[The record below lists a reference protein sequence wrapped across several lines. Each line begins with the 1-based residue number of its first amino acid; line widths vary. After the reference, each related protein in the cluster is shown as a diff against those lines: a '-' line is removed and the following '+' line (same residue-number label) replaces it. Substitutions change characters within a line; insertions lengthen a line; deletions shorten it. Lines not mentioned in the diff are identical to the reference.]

1 MKSVKKMLL
10 WATLL
15 CMLPAFAQTEHRLT
29 IKVTSEVPGESLEG
43 QAFSLRHMEYGLD
56 YDRTVL
62 NTDGEWTGQVFEG
75 INRLILEKDGYE
87 PVERDINVTADL
99 VEEVQLKELRQA
111 PYALKTETHHNALT
125 GQNDVTLTWN
135 IEDPVF
141 FDDFESYEDFSINE
155 SGNEWNG
162 WSGFDLDQETTGKI
176 DSDYPNQMKLQYA
189 MVINPMEAGEPL
201 WWYKFPQMRPYEGL
215 KYMGFFRLQSG
226 NQNNDWLVSPAITVK
241 KNNILQF
248 MAKAGHEAA
257 ERFLVHIT
265 EQVENTRPEDFIRLT
280 PGNYETADSWET
292 WRAVQYDLA
301 DYEGKTVKIAIQ
313 YIGWPNNYGGM
324 MLMVDNFYVGQPIYE
339 EPAAVK
345 RVSSR
350 SAANPN
356 ESFKLYLDD
365 EEVGTTEAYS
375 YRFENLSEGEHTL
388 AVKAVYK
395 SGVESETTSIP
406 VSVSNADCYK
416 LTVNVSTDNES
427 PADGKKVELL
437 NMETAETLS
446 QTVTEGKVA
455 WLSLP
460 KGTYTLSMDDSLFEP
475 WQQEIVMES
484 ENAIDITLNERR
496 FTPYNITADL
506 TETES
511 GTFDAL
517 IKWNQDL
524 GFYDS
529 FEDYDDFAQESFGD
543 WISIDVDGMTVY
555 SVGLGS
561 TSNIVTFPGAST
573 PDNPMPIAPIVFN
586 PSATR
591 PAMAPTDASAIAP
604 EGDKYI
610 AFFSAAGG
618 ASDKWLISPLQ
629 SIREGYICQIV
640 AKAYSAYPESMELCV
655 STSGTNPADF
665 TSIGKIELT
674 TKWKYNVA
682 DLKDYVGQDVYVA
695 IHYTSYDA
703 FLAQVDNFYIGPAD
717 DVSAEVGA
725 VLHYEVSLDGGEAQ
739 TFTEPVANF
748 TGLAQGEHTVA
759 ITSVYKTGK
768 SETATYTFVAEKE
781 PSGITNPSADNTTV
795 ASRNGAIQV
804 WTSEPEIVLYGI
816 DGQLME
822 VRKTEAGTA
831 TFNVAPGVYLIK
843 AGNGTY
849 KTAVH

>member
-1 MKSVKKMLL
+1 MLL

-141 FDDFESYEDFSINE
+141 FDDFENYEDFSINE

-339 EPAAVK
+339 EPAAAK

-395 SGVESETTSIP
+395 TGVE
-406 VSVSNADCYK
+406 
-416 LTVNVSTDNES
+416 
-427 PADGKKVELL
+427 
-437 NMETAETLS
+437 
-446 QTVTEGKVA
+446 
-455 WLSLP
+455 
-460 KGTYTLSMDDSLFEP
+460 
-475 WQQEIVMES
+475 
-484 ENAIDITLNERR
+484 
-496 FTPYNITADL
+496 
-506 TETES
+506 
-511 GTFDAL
+511 
-517 IKWNQDL
+517 
-524 GFYDS
+524 
-529 FEDYDDFAQESFGD
+529 
-543 WISIDVDGMTVY
+543 
-555 SVGLGS
+555 
-561 TSNIVTFPGAST
+561 
-573 PDNPMPIAPIVFN
+573 
-586 PSATR
+586 
-591 PAMAPTDASAIAP
+591 
-604 EGDKYI
+604 
-610 AFFSAAGG
+610 
-618 ASDKWLISPLQ
+618 
-629 SIREGYICQIV
+629 
-640 AKAYSAYPESMELCV
+640 
-655 STSGTNPADF
+655 
-665 TSIGKIELT
+665 
-674 TKWKYNVA
+674 
-682 DLKDYVGQDVYVA
+682 
-695 IHYTSYDA
+695 
-703 FLAQVDNFYIGPAD
+703 
-717 DVSAEVGA
+717 
-725 VLHYEVSLDGGEAQ
+725 
-739 TFTEPVANF
+739 
-748 TGLAQGEHTVA
+748 
-759 ITSVYKTGK
+759 
-768 SETATYTFVAEKE
+768 
-781 PSGITNPSADNTTV
+781 
-795 ASRNGAIQV
+795 
-804 WTSEPEIVLYGI
+804 
-816 DGQLME
+816 
-822 VRKTEAGTA
+822 
-831 TFNVAPGVYLIK
+831 
-843 AGNGTY
+843 
-849 KTAVH
+849 